1 MSCPRCGSE
10 LAPPGLW
17 RSDWSCPE
25 HGGVLPLAPPVPSG
39 AEAIVAALPA
49 SGVPVWAPWPLPP
62 GWLITGLQLAGDDR
76 SGAGAAVL
84 ASSGPAPFGGAADLL
99 LVSEEPG
106 VGLGAR
112 LAGVP
117 GPDPGDRI
125 VQAPVSARVAVD
137 GHEVALWE
145 VSGAADRS
153 AYVGEADGR
162 WIWAISWPETA
173 GLLMHDH
180 LELVDLRGTG
190 FDLPV
195 GAASPRLPG

>member
-1 MSCPRCGSE
+1 MSCPRCGAE
-10 LAPPGLW
+10 LAAPGLW
-17 RSDWSCPE
+17 RSDWVCPD
-25 HGGVLPLAPPVPSG
+25 HGSVLPLAPPVPTT
-39 AEAIVAALPA
+39 AEAIAAA
-49 SGVPVWAPWPLPP
+49 MATSGVPVWAPWPLPP

-76 SGAGAAVL
+76 APAGAAVL

-99 LVSEEPG
+99 LVAEEPG

-117 GPDPGDRI
+117 GLDPGDRI
-125 VQAPVSARVAVD
+125 VAAPVSARVDVG

-145 VSGAADRS
+145 LGGVTDRS

-162 WIWAISWPETA
+162 WFWAISWPQTA
-173 GLLMHDH
+173 GLLLHDH
-180 LELVDLRGTG
+180 LALVDLRGNG

-195 GAASPRLPG
+195 GAPSPHLRG